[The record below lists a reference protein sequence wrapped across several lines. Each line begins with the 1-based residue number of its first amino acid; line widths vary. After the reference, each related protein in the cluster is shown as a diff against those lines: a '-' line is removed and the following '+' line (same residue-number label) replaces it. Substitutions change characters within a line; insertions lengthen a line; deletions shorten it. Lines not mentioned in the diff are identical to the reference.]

1 MTRLHRKPWL
11 LALPILA
18 VYLAS
23 GACFIQSLKHS
34 KYSSIRLRCT
44 GEEVQGRPTIS
55 PPYQFYRLACEAAK
69 EAGLEVEQYIC
80 NVGEAA
86 DKFTKSKE
94 VVDRDAFVAA
104 IKDAMFSQAFTL
116 VLGGKN
122 LGKTLVLKGATCA
135 AENEVQANLTII
147 DIDMREDPNK
157 PLFSAIFDR
166 IDKKTPSFRKLLAK
180 FAPKLASDFI
190 QFLSRR
196 KTTKTSD
203 LVEQLLS
210 PKVTLRGIISTLLEK
225 QGNRT
230 CLMVDEANLALPGL
244 LDSDHAEA
252 TRALQFLV
260 MLTKQEQVASV
271 VLISSELAYPYRLQA
286 CGMNLQDVQKIV
298 IANEVPKGEML
309 NLMVKRWN
317 MSEDLAEQF
326 FAYCGG
332 NIDLCCRGV
341 KNLHELEED
350 FDPFALIDCPGLPSC
365 AADPD
370 AKKHLRNLVKQGW
383 SPVYDVEMDGAA
395 KLIAGKNVGGIIPR
409 RAIAFD
415 RPKGIWD
422 GKHEYAL
429 VPSGTLMRWKI
440 AKELERMGAGS
451 ATSQPS
457 AAVWVCQLRS
467 IDGKDFEIVGNA
479 FKITSSVSDVD
490 DLKEAIKQ
498 KSPNT
503 VSCDAYQLDIYH
515 QEDGRWVK
523 DAEDSAVDRGKSKA
537 YCYGFTLPAGAAGA
551 T

>member
-104 IKDAMFSQAFTL
+104 IKDAMFSQTFTL

-166 IDKKTPSFRKLLAK
+166 IDKKTPSFRKLLEK

-196 KTTKTSD
+196 QTTKTSD

-210 PKVTLRGIISTLLEK
+210 PKVTLRGIISTLMEK

-244 LDSDHAEA
+244 LDSDRAEA

-260 MLTKQEQVASV
+260 MLTK
-271 VLISSELAYPYRLQA
+271 
-286 CGMNLQDVQKIV
+286 QDVQKIV

-415 RPKGIWD
+415 RPKRHLGWQ
-422 GKHEYAL
+422 A
-429 VPSGTLMRWKI
+429 
-440 AKELERMGAGS
+440 
-451 ATSQPS
+451 
-457 AAVWVCQLRS
+457 
-467 IDGKDFEIVGNA
+467 
-479 FKITSSVSDVD
+479 
-490 DLKEAIKQ
+490 
-498 KSPNT
+498 
-503 VSCDAYQLDIYH
+503 
-515 QEDGRWVK
+515 
-523 DAEDSAVDRGKSKA
+523 
-537 YCYGFTLPAGAAGA
+537 
-551 T
+551 